1 MSSGP
6 KQPKPVDPN
15 VAAEAQARW
24 NRTGQV
30 TPFGSVTWEGNNQ
43 VVNPSDAMM
52 ALFNQA
58 QGIASGGAQQYQKPE
73 GFDSIRD
80 SVMGRLNANTYQP
93 GSRSE
98 AKPGIDQTSLAK
110 GSPIRDAFFGEKDP
124 NTGDR
129 RVLRHIARGG
139 LMGSIPRAIGNLI
152 DEHRA
157 NQMPGAASLGAPGN
171 SPIGGNGF
179 DLGPLLTSMGTKP
192 SSTRGMPGPVALD
205 PIAPS
210 PIERLDAK
218 PSMKPT
224 LAPTRGLGRKPTARE
239 RQAMRKDP
247 NSILNAGANGLK
259 PLFTS
264 PTAALFNQYD
274 LQTSPGGAFDAAV
287 AAYMAAQKPNRN
299 IQQ

>member
-110 GSPIRDAFFGEKDP
+110 GTPFRDAFFGEKGPD
-124 NTGDR
+124 GE
-129 RVLRHIARGG
+129 RHTIRHALSGG
-139 LMGSIPRAIGNLI
+139 LMGAIPRGFANLI
-152 DEHRA
+152 QERRG
-157 NQMPGAASLGAPGN
+157 NQMPGAVELGAPGN
-171 SPIGGNGF
+171 SPIESNGSA
-179 DLGPLLTSMGTKP
+179 LGPLL
-192 SSTRGMPGPVALD
+192 SSISRPQRGMPGPVGLD

-210 PIERLDAK
+210 PIQRNDTGSK
-218 PSMKPT
+218 PQT
-224 LAPTRGLGRKPTARE
+224 GLVPTRGLGRKPTARE
-239 RQAMRKDP
+239 RAQMRKDP
-247 NSILNAGANGLK
+247 NSLLGSAAGLK

>member
-52 ALFNQA
+52 AMFNQA

-110 GSPIRDAFFGEKDP
+110 GTPIRDAFFGEKDP
-124 NTGDR
+124 SGDR
-129 RVLRHIARGG
+129 HVIRHILRGG
-139 LMGSIPRAIGNLI
+139 LMGSVPRAIGNVY
-152 DEHRA
+152 DEYQS
-157 NQMPGAASLGAPGN
+157 NQMPGAVRLGAPGN
-171 SPIGGNGF
+171 SAIDRSKP
-179 DLGPLLTSMGTKP
+179 DLGPLLSGMGTKP
-192 SSTRGMPGPVALD
+192 RSTRGMPGPVALD
-205 PIAPS
+205 PIAPAD
-210 PIERLDAK
+210 IERLDAK
-218 PSMKPT
+218 PSMQT
-224 LAPTRGLGRKPTARE
+224 GLAPTRGLGRKPTARE
-239 RQAMRKDP
+239 RAAMRKDP
-247 NSILNAGANGLK
+247 NSILSAGANGLK